1 MAGLSKLEAVN
12 LMLSNIGEVPVSSLT
27 GAAGDVYVT
36 TAETILDEVSRAI
49 QAQGWEFN
57 TDKNYTVAPDI
68 DSQVVITSNIITMDT
83 MPGGLDVTVRQ
94 GMLYNK
100 TDHTFL
106 FTENLTCEVLWEFD
120 YEDLPQYVRHYI
132 AVRAAR
138 ILSNRLQGDV
148 TGSQLT
154 ADDERDAKATA
165 NRHDMRNSDRTMF
178 DSDYYGI
185 GRLKTRRM

>member
-12 LMLSNIGEVPVSSLT
+12 LMLSNLGEVPVSSLA

-36 TAETILDEVSRAI
+36 TAETVLDEVSRAI

-57 TDKNYTVAPDI
+57 TDKNYTVVPDI
-68 DSQVVITSNIITMDT
+68 DSQVVIASNIITMDT

-94 GMLYNK
+94 GKLYNK
-100 TDHTFL
+100 TAHTFL
-106 FTENLTCEVLWEFD
+106 FTDNLTCEVLWEFD

-154 ADDERDAKATA
+154 VDDEREAKATA

-178 DSDYYGI
+178 DSDHYGI